1 MTEPLKTAPD
11 FPYDWIEWRPD
22 GKPTGDGNDRRCRW
36 VAYVD
41 ARHVARML
49 DEWVGPAN
57 WANAYEPGPS
67 NGTMWCSIS
76 VRDPATG
83 EWVTKSDIGKA
94 SQFEAEKGLVSDAFK
109 RAAVAW
115 GIARNVYALPFVWAA
130 CKVDRNGNPIRS
142 KDSAKSIERALKQAG
157 LEVDKFTVA
166 ESSGEMP
173 EPEPKKAPGTKKSSE
188 KAAPKQEKSTA
199 ETREMAKGADVAKAR
214 DHANVLDAQGKA
226 QVKDTLAEV
235 GLTKKQFHDSDV
247 DVNQLAVI
255 EATIKLALERMGEPW
270 DHEPTQETLA

>member
-1 MTEPLKTAPD
+1 MSEPLKTAPD

-57 WANAYEPGPS
+57 WANSYDPGPVQ
-67 NGTMWCSIS
+67 GTMWCSIAI
-76 VRDPATG
+76 RDPATG
-83 EWVTKSDIGKA
+83 EWVSKSDIGKA

-130 CKVDRNGNPIRS
+130 CGVDRNGNPIRS
-142 KDSAKSIERALKQAG
+142 KDSARSIERALKQAG
-157 LEVDKFTVA
+157 VETTSFTVA
-166 ESSGEMP
+166 ESSP
-173 EPEPKKAPGTKKSSE
+173 DAAEPAPKKAPGTKKSSE
-188 KAAPKQEKSTA
+188 KAASNDGKSA
-199 ETREMAKGADVAKAR
+199 DEPREMAKGVDVAKAR
-214 DHANVLDAQGKA
+214 NHANALDAQGKA
-226 QVKDTLAEV
+226 QVKDVLAEV

-247 DVNQLAVI
+247 DIHQLAAI
-255 EATIKLALERMGEPW
+255 EAVIKLALERMGEPW
-270 DHEPTQETLA
+270 DMPTQETLT